1 MSPIFLVGFRSW
13 ITKLSMNK
21 KTVITGIGVVS
32 PIGIGHQDF
41 WKNLVSGN
49 SGITPMESLDL
60 SKYECKNGAEVK
72 NLDPAEF
79 LGRKGLRYLHK
90 GTKFLAS
97 SIKLALDDANLN
109 IDDEISSRTG
119 ILIGTSLGNFSQ
131 TTDYFHDIVREE
143 PSELSPMQS
152 YDVALNSSINYAS
165 VFFKIKGFARTISSG
180 FTSGIDAI
188 GNAHRLIQNGKADVI
203 IAGGVE
209 QISLD
214 LYMIFLLRKMLSGS
228 HGADSEISMPFD
240 KRRNG
245 FIMSEG
251 SYVFV
256 MEELDFALSR
266 GAKVYG
272 EVSGFGTIFA
282 GNKKY
287 DTGRRVEKAQ
297 SAMKACMDDA
307 NISLQ
312 DLDLIQANG
321 NSGRLSDHIE
331 AQAIFELFEK
341 RGDEIPV
348 CAVKSIVGECYGAS
362 GAMQTAATALAIQN
376 SLIPPTINCEEKD
389 PECNVNIIHQKQ
401 ACKINTALVNSFD
414 YTGNNSC
421 LMVKK
426 L

>member
-1 MSPIFLVGFRSW
+1 
-13 ITKLSMNK
+13 MNK
-21 KTVITGIGVVS
+21 KTVITGIGIVS
-32 PIGIGHQDF
+32 PIGIGHREF

-60 SKYECKNGAEVK
+60 SKYECRNGAEVK
-72 NLDPAEF
+72 TLNPADF
-79 LGRKGLRYLHK
+79 LGHKGLRYLNK

-97 SIKLALDDANLN
+97 SIKLALDDADLN
-109 IDDEISSRTG
+109 IDDEISYQTG

-131 TTDYFHDIVREE
+131 TTDYFHDIVREN
-143 PSELSPMQS
+143 PSGLSPMQS

-188 GNAHRLIQNGKADVI
+188 GNAHKLIQNGKADII

-214 LYMIFLLRKMLSGS
+214 LYMIFLMRKMLSGS
-228 HGADSEISMPFD
+228 NGGGKEISMPFD

-256 MEELDFALSR
+256 MENLDFALSR

-282 GNKKY
+282 GNKNY
-287 DTGRRVEKAQ
+287 DTRKRFEKAT
-297 SAMKACMDDA
+297 SAMRACTDDA
-307 NISLQ
+307 KVSLQ
-312 DLDLIQANG
+312 DIDLINASG
-321 NSGRLSDHIE
+321 NSDQSSDFIE
-331 AQAIFELFEK
+331 AQAICKLFET
-341 RGDEIPV
+341 RGNEIPV

-362 GAMQTAATALAIQN
+362 GAMQTAASVLSIQN

-389 PECNVNIIHQKQ
+389 PECSINIIHQKQ
-401 ACKINTALVNSFD
+401 AGNISTALVNSFD

-421 LMVKK
+421 LILKK
-426 L
+426 YE